1 MRLKI
6 IKENY
11 YIYIILVFLFI
22 PLIFLPQLEDG
33 VILDYAFKI
42 EDLSGLK
49 HWYIERARQ
58 FHLLVILLIDFL
70 TKYTFLKSEILFDG
84 FSIIFLILFCN
95 EVKKYSKFLFG
106 LEEKWCNLAALFA
119 AIFPVWHIL
128 VNFDISSY
136 LISIYF
142 LFFGYRN
149 FVHKKKLNNIIGL
162 IFIVASFDVQSNQ
175 CFVIGLAFV
184 HFLISLNKL
193 NNSPHFSFLK
203 LALIVVVAF
212 GHYFIRGKYFPPLG
226 IWDSYNTVHFLSF
239 FSSNFW
245 DTQLIKNI
253 FNYSTFFFL
262 WLWIPMFFFLHLLF
276 KNKTF
281 YLKEKFNFSY
291 INNYT
296 LLIILSGFAVF
307 PYLLLNK
314 SSTIL
319 YLADYYQKHA
329 LLLAPIYGIFFSMMF
344 RDLSKINCLQ
354 KKVNLNY
361 YLITF
366 ILCNLILLN
375 YGNLRKIESYLFRKN
390 LTNELKSYGSIPKG
404 IVEFVFKNTP
414 ADLRSHEV
422 SYLFYNAY
430 DIAGWRLSD
439 LRLEQLDA
447 KHAKIY
453 IANDYKYECNIYIHL
468 KNDINK
474 FERFKNFYILNYKK
488 YYNIDKILKKC

>member
-1 MRLKI
+1 MHLKI
-6 IKENY
+6 INEKY

-22 PLIFLPQLEDG
+22 PINFVPQLFDG
-33 VILDYAFKI
+33 VIIDYAFKI
-42 EDLSGLK
+42 GDLSALK
-49 HWYIERARQ
+49 VWYVERARH
-58 FHLLVILLIDFL
+58 FHLLIILLIDFL
-70 TKYTFLKSEILFDG
+70 IKYTFLKPEILFDG
-84 FSIIFLILFCN
+84 FSIIFLILFCG

-106 LEEKWCNLAALFA
+106 LEKKWCNLAALFT
-119 AIFPVWHIL
+119 AIFPVWHVL
-128 VNFDISSY
+128 VDFDISTY

-162 IFIVASFDVQSNQ
+162 TFIVLSFNVESNL
-175 CFVIGLAFV
+175 CFVIGLAII
-184 HFLISLNKL
+184 HLLINLNKL
-193 NNSPHFSFLK
+193 NNLPYLSFSK
-203 LALIVVVAF
+203 LTFIIAVSF
-212 GHYFIRGKYFPPLG
+212 GYYFIRSKYFPPFG
-226 IWDSYNTVHFLSF
+226 VWENYNTVSLGDFG
-239 FSSNFW
+239 SNIW
-245 DTQLIKNI
+245 DVKIIKNI
-253 FNYSTFFFL
+253 FNYSTYLFL

-281 YLKEKFNFSY
+281 YLKGKFNFSY

-319 YLADYYQKHA
+319 YLADYYQRHA
-329 LLLAPIYGIFFSMMF
+329 FLLAPIYGIFFSMMF

-414 ADLRSHEV
+414 ADLRAHEV

-430 DIAGWRLSD
+430 DIAGWRLSNP
-439 LRLEQLDA
+439 RLEQLDA

-474 FERFKNFYILNYKK
+474 FERFKKFYILNYKK
-488 YYNIDKILKKC
+488 YYNIDKVLKKC